1 MFIRSGRVD
10 QLVNCPLGGRQR
22 PLTCYTKEVKQTKPM
37 TTLTAEQKQNLI
49 DLLVECSYED
59 SAFLTNRI
67 AELVEL
73 DGPAL
78 YETWAA

>member
-1 MFIRSGRVD
+1 
-10 QLVNCPLGGRQR
+10 
-22 PLTCYTKEVKQTKPM
+22 M